1 MQIKRI
7 TFVYFSATNTTRKIV
22 KEIASHF
29 DTGKVEYNLINYP
42 IEEEIILSPQELLIV
57 GMPVY
62 SGRIPEIAVASL
74 RNIKGLQ
81 TPAII
86 SCIYGNRD
94 YDDALIEIQ
103 DLVEANGFRVI
114 SAAAFIA
121 QHSIMPE
128 VAANRPDKSDI
139 EKIQNFSVQTSRIL
153 SQIETV
159 NDIQQIKIKGNRPYK
174 TAKKVPLRPE
184 ITAKLCDRCNS
195 CISQCPTGAI
205 SDKFT
210 TDKTLCISCGR
221 CIYICPQKARS
232 YKGILYNI
240 AKMKFVRDNKERK
253 EPKIYYAS
261 Y

>member
-1 MQIKRI
+1 MQISKI
-7 TFVYFSATNTTRKIV
+7 TFVYFSATNTTKKIV

-29 DTGKVEYNLINYP
+29 EAPKVEFNLIKYP
-42 IEEEIILSPQELLIV
+42 IEEDIILSPQELLIV

-94 YDDALIEIQ
+94 YDDALIEMQ

-139 EKIQNFSVQTSRIL
+139 AKIQNFSVQTSRIL

-253 EPKIYYAS
+253 EPKIYYAL